1 VAVVSIGGGLGSVA
15 RYALSRL
22 ITDPRD
28 GFPVATLVTNLVGCL
43 LLGLLV
49 VAVTEVWRPH
59 PLLRP
64 ALGTGVLGGFT
75 TFSTFAF
82 ETRGLSF
89 GLASGYIAASLVGG
103 LGGAALAMA
112 GLRRWAARRPPELM
126 LDPDLP

>member
-1 VAVVSIGGGLGSVA
+1 MAVVSIGGGLGSVA

-28 GFPVATLVTNLVGCL
+28 GFPVATLVTNLLGCF

-49 VAVTEVWRPH
+49 PSQSRRCGGPS

-82 ETRGLSF
+82 ETP
-89 GLASGYIAASLVGG
+89 
-103 LGGAALAMA
+103 
-112 GLRRWAARRPPELM
+112 RPCP
-126 LDPDLP
+126 